1 MRSPD
6 TTPRPCLATTPRCA
20 PLALAVAAA
29 VATLLAG
36 SRPVRGQTILNVE
49 RLQPGEV
56 QGWHWGV
63 EGALAVSRG
72 NAEYVDVRAG
82 LAVGHRWPGNWL
94 RLFAGAD
101 YRSETGKGLDRDRYV
116 HLRYNRWLAERWQ
129 TFHFV
134 QLQGSRKRLLQSR
147 LLVGSGV
154 RHRLVGGTATLDV
167 GTGLMYE
174 VESLDP
180 GRVTDA
186 HPAESR
192 VWRMANLVVA
202 TRPLTESVRFVGVGY
217 IQPDLSAFE
226 DLRVFTELS
235 VLIAL
240 TENVDLAIR
249 GEWRHDSRPPGGVV
263 PDDAVLRTGFAL
275 SFR

>member
-1 MRSPD
+1 MPAHDPILCPLR
-6 TTPRPCLATTPRCA
+6 RRLLQQVCLAA
-20 PLALAVAAA
+20 AWAGAALG
-29 VATLLAG
+29 LLAP
-36 SRPVRGQTILNVE
+36 RAPAQTILNVE

-56 QGWHWGV
+56 QGWHWGA

-72 NAEYVDVRAG
+72 NAEYVDVLAG
-82 LAVGHRWPGNWL
+82 LVVGHQWPGDWL
-94 RLFAGAD
+94 RVFAGVD

-116 HLRYNRWLAERWQ
+116 HVRYNRWLAERWQ

-147 LLVGSGV
+147 VLVGSGV
-154 RHRLVGGTATLDV
+154 RHRLVGGTGTLDV

-174 VESLDP
+174 AEALDP
-180 GRVTDA
+180 DRVTDT
-186 HPAESR
+186 HPVESR

-217 IQPDLSAFE
+217 VQPDLSAFG

-235 VLIAL
+235 LLIAL
-240 TENVDLAIR
+240 TENVDLALR

-263 PDDAVLRTGFAL
+263 PDDIVVRTGFGF
-275 SFR
+275 SVR